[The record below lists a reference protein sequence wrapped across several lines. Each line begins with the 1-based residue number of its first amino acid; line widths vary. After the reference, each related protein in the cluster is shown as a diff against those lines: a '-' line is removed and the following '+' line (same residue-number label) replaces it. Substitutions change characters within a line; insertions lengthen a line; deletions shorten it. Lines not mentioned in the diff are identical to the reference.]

1 MAEAI
6 LFVGLGSIG
15 QRHLKNL
22 HLLYS
27 QQHGQQQELPLFIV
41 LRQSAAQRPKKEEM
55 DHVPIINVQSMD
67 EAFSYHPSIAFICTP
82 TQLHVDQAIPAAQHQ
97 CHLFIEK
104 PLSNTFDHV
113 EELYH
118 LVKKHNLIT
127 MVGCVLRF
135 HPVIKKV
142 EELLH
147 QHTIGNVYHFAIEVG
162 QYLPNWI
169 PTKDYR
175 ESYRT
180 KAEAGGVVLELI
192 HEIDYARFLFGEYEV
207 IAGLTGKQSSL
218 DIQVEDTAKMVCRM
232 KSGVLGTISLDFL
245 QQPFHRS
252 VKIVGSQGTIIADL
266 NKGEVTIERPTGA
279 PEIIQLPS
287 VQDRNAMYVEELR
300 HFLDCVKR
308 KQQTIIPI
316 EEGIQSLA
324 AALQVKQIGAMQNSR
339 ESSPGG
345 GESHEG
351 DHGCCGHCQE
361 EVHTKEEWY
370 AKEENE
376 HKEDKEGSEQGCC
389 GGGRCRN

>member
-6 LFVGLGSIG
+6 LLVGLGSIG
-15 QRHLKNL
+15 RRHLQNL

-27 QQHGQQQELPLFIV
+27 QQHGQQQELPLLLVF
-41 LRQSAAQRPKKEEM
+41 RQSGAQRPKKEEV
-55 DHVPIINVQSMD
+55 DHVPVINVQSLD

-82 TQLHVDQAIPAAQHQ
+82 TQFHVDQAISAAQHQ

-104 PLSNTFDHV
+104 PLSNTFEGV

-118 LVKKHNLIT
+118 LVKKHKLTT
-127 MVGCVLRF
+127 MIGCVLHF

-147 QHTIGNVYHFAIEVG
+147 QHAIGKVYHFAIEVG
-162 QYLPNWI
+162 QYLPDWV

-192 HEIDYARFLFGEYEV
+192 HEIDYARFLFGDYDC
-207 IAGLTGKQSSL
+207 ITGLTGKQSSL
-218 DIQVEDTAKMVCRM
+218 DIQVEDTAKMICRM

-252 VKIVGSQGTIIADL
+252 VKIVGSQGIIIADL
-266 NKGEVTIERPTGA
+266 NKGEITIERPIGV

-308 KQQTIIPI
+308 KQQTSIPI
-316 EEGIQSLA
+316 EDGIQSLA
-324 AALQVKQIGAMQNSR
+324 AALQVKQGGAMQKMQNCH
-339 ESSPGG
+339 EG
-345 GESHEG
+345 SHEG
-351 DHGCCGHCQE
+351 KHGCCGHCQE
-361 EVHTKEEWY
+361 
-370 AKEENE
+370 
-376 HKEDKEGSEQGCC
+376 S
-389 GGGRCRN
+389 